1 MAGIALNEP
10 CSSSQ
15 MKRAS
20 FAGGAESQA
29 RAVEKPRR
37 GSASHIGNFL
47 NFGISRNLMNTLSS
61 TIVHM
66 LAPYVA
72 GEQPTIP
79 DLVKLNTNENPYG
92 PSSRASVAIAGEV
105 TNALGLY
112 PDPSAHRLRTVIAQG
127 YGLDASNIFV
137 GNGSDEV
144 LAHTLHASPK
154 HNAAF
159 FPDIT
164 YSFYPAYFRL

>member
-1 MAGIALNEP
+1 M
-10 CSSSQ
+10 ST
-15 MKRAS
+15 
-20 FAGGAESQA
+20 FW
-29 RAVEKPRR
+29 
-37 GSASHIGNFL
+37 
-47 NFGISRNLMNTLSS
+47 S
-61 TIVHM
+61 TIVYM

-92 PSSRASVAIAGEV
+92 PSPRALAAIASEV

-112 PDPSAHRLRTVIAQG
+112 PDPTAHSLRTVIAQG

-137 GNGSDEV
+137 GNARMKCWRIRSG
-144 LAHTLHASPK
+144 LCRNTMPH
-154 HNAAF
+154 F

-164 YSFYPAYFRL
+164 

>member
-1 MAGIALNEP
+1 M
-10 CSSSQ
+10 
-15 MKRAS
+15 
-20 FAGGAESQA
+20 
-29 RAVEKPRR
+29 
-37 GSASHIGNFL
+37 
-47 NFGISRNLMNTLSS
+47 S
-61 TIVHM
+61 TFWSTTVHM

-92 PSSRASVAIAGEV
+92 PSPRALAAITSEL

-112 PDPSAHRLRTVIAQG
+112 PDATAHRLRAVIAQG

-144 LAHTLHASPK
+144 LAHTFRALPK
-154 HNAAF
+154 HNASLF
-159 FPDIT
+159 SG
-164 YSFYPAYFRL
+164 YHLELLSGLLPALGDRFSRDAAGRCDAGPGFRLKASLRRDHPTKPQRAHGDCSGARGH